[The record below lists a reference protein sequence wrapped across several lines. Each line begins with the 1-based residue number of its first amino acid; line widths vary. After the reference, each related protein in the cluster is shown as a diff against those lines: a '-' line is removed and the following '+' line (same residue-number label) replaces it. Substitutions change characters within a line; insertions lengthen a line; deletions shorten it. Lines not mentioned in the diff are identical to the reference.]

1 MNKFLLSGVLAS
13 TALALSAS
21 QPGAE
26 LQVMKAADVVKETN
40 VKNTRTDA
48 SGQRRLAKGVTM
60 STKGKVK
67 TLHSTLTAKPHVV
80 QRPGRKAPAK
90 AAASEGSVLFESFEN
105 WDGKNYEW
113 TPDGWTVDMRG
124 DVERSESW
132 TPASPADGGGFV
144 SLPAAADG
152 QYYYGINYSAGN
164 QDEWLISPAVKVEDN
179 FFLSFYVFLDP
190 IFLFNLDDEHV
201 DWDNGSFIGEPEAS
215 ATLQVWAQPEGGDWT
230 MLHDFLNDYKHMSIN
245 ELFMATPAG
254 LERKTFDLSAFAGKE
269 TKVAFRYVGTDGNT
283 MFIDAISVGYP
294 SLEDVSYMAPFET
307 QYWGFDRSVGMNTL
321 AASISQY
328 PVFAP
333 LTWQNMSWIDGA
345 SYTWSYCDPV
355 TAEMVDTDEDPDM
368 LTLTYIPD
376 YSSEATKRNNFF
388 YPPVLTATAPM
399 ASPGS
404 YSDPVTYFQAG
415 GKFERP
421 LSDGTMLEG
430 ALLPFNFNQ
439 LGLTW
444 TSVDDET
451 IGDMAIP
458 VFGYNSNVDRY
469 WLNYSLNGQE
479 PSASDYHRLE
489 GIANMIWPSAAP
501 LVVNGVT
508 VNAWG
513 SIGEGAEITASIY
526 AMEATDEGMVFDYA
540 TAKPLAT
547 ATIGTAD
554 ILAQYNDGSKGFLCL
569 PFDFDTPAIV
579 QQAEGIAAYLV
590 LITGFNSDKVEYF
603 APLQSN
609 LPDPNYLSWGYVLRH
624 INMSSHVQG
633 ADYYALRSLTYME
646 NGEYVDLYSSF
657 TIGLNAEY
665 PWLTTDCEGI
675 ELASDGTPSTVALG
689 SYYDGADLTV
699 EAPAGVTASVAGRYD
714 ECLLT
719 LAHND
724 AAVEVD
730 GNVTVKGHG
739 VEVSIPVKAAAGI
752 GSVTIG
758 SDATVTGIYDLTGR
772 RIDAENAKGVFI
784 AKYSDGTTAKI
795 VK

>member
-1 MNKFLLSGVLAS
+1 M
-13 TALALSAS
+13 
-21 QPGAE
+21 
-26 LQVMKAADVVKETN
+26 
-40 VKNTRTDA
+40 
-48 SGQRRLAKGVTM
+48 
-60 STKGKVK
+60 
-67 TLHSTLTAKPHVV
+67 
-80 QRPGRKAPAK
+80 
-90 AAASEGSVLFESFEN
+90 
-105 WDGKNYEW
+105 
-113 TPDGWTVDMRG
+113 
-124 DVERSESW
+124 
-132 TPASPADGGGFV
+132 
-144 SLPAAADG
+144 
-152 QYYYGINYSAGN
+152 
-164 QDEWLISPAVKVEDN
+164 
-179 FFLSFYVFLDP
+179 
-190 IFLFNLDDEHV
+190 
-201 DWDNGSFIGEPEAS
+201 
-215 ATLQVWAQPEGGDWT
+215 
-230 MLHDFLNDYKHMSIN
+230 
-245 ELFMATPAG
+245 
-254 LERKTFDLSAFAGKE
+254 
-269 TKVAFRYVGTDGNT
+269 
-283 MFIDAISVGYP
+283 
-294 SLEDVSYMAPFET
+294 
-307 QYWGFDRSVGMNTL
+307 
-321 AASISQY
+321 
-328 PVFAP
+328 
-333 LTWQNMSWIDGA
+333 
-345 SYTWSYCDPV
+345 
-355 TAEMVDTDEDPDM
+355 
-368 LTLTYIPD
+368 
-376 YSSEATKRNNFF
+376 
-388 YPPVLTATAPM
+388 
-399 ASPGS
+399 
-404 YSDPVTYFQAG
+404 
-415 GKFERP
+415 
-421 LSDGTMLEG
+421 
-430 ALLPFNFNQ
+430 PFNFNQ

-554 ILAQYNDGSKGFLCL
+554 ILAQYNDGSNGFLCL

-609 LPDPNYLSWGYVLRH
+609 LPDPNFSWGYVLRH

-739 VEVSIPVKAAAGI
+739 VEISIPVKAAAGI